1 MTTSHDAALEPRR
14 LADPATGPAPTWVP
28 PEQVLYVDHTLRVT
42 CAVMPGPSVI
52 RLSGEI
58 DGGNSDELRRTL
70 ERARL
75 IDDELIVDL
84 AGVTFADVAAVRAL
98 RDFAAGGDVE
108 VRNVPHQMRRLMSL
122 IGLAS
127 L

>member
-1 MTTSHDAALEPRR
+1 MTTSHDAALDPHRI
-14 LADPATGPAPTWVP
+14 ADQATGPALSWAP
-28 PEQVLYVDHTLRVT
+28 PEQVLYVDHTLRIT
-42 CAVMPGPSVI
+42 CAIMPGPSVI

-58 DGGNSDELRRTL
+58 DGSNSAELRRTL

-84 AGVTFADVAAVRAL
+84 SGVTFADVAAVRTL

-108 VRNVPHQMRRLMSL
+108 VRDVPHQMRRLMSL
-122 IGLAS
+122 IGPAS
-127 L
+127 F